1 MPTYEYRCDSCEKNF
16 DVVQSFHDDPLT
28 SCPTCGSPV
37 RKVFGNVG
45 IVFKGSGFYK
55 NDSRSGGSG
64 KAPAEGAA
72 AAASGTDGSGSDG
85 SGSDGSGSDGSGSDE
100 LGGGQRHS
108 GHHLDRQRCSQAVVV
123 GLGFKIGYAFGA
135 AGSGL
140 NIIKEVRYIE
150 LKCGVQPSSIGSF
163 RPDLEDQLIWNDPW
177 PNGSLCSYNGGRG
190 PL

>member
-1 MPTYEYRCDSCEKNF
+1 MPTYEYRCESCEKNF

-72 AAASGTDGSGSDG
+72 AAASGSDG
-85 SGSDGSGSDGSGSDE
+85 SGIGRFRIGRFGVGRFRIGQVGVGRFRVGR
-100 LGGGQRHS
+100 LGIGQRHS
-108 GHHLDRQRCSQAVVV
+108 GHHLGRQRCSQAVVV
-123 GLGFKIGYAFGA
+123 GLGFQIGSAFGA
-135 AGSGL
+135 ASSGL
-140 NIIKEVRYIE
+140 NIIKEVRHIE
-150 LKCGVQPSSIGSF
+150 LNVSSNPVVSAHSVPIL
-163 RPDLEDQLIWNDPW
+163 RTN
-177 PNGSLCSYNGGRG
+177 
-190 PL
+190 

>member
-1 MPTYEYRCDSCEKNF
+1 VPTYEYRCESCEKNF

-72 AAASGTDGSGSDG
+72 AAASGSDG
-85 SGSDGSGSDGSGSDE
+85 SGSDGSGSDGSGPDKSGSD
-100 LGGGQRHS
+100 GS
-108 GHHLDRQRCSQAVVV
+108 GSEGSGSDSGTPATTSA
-123 GLGFKIGYAFGA
+123 GNGA
-135 AGSGL
+135 A
-140 NIIKEVRYIE
+140 K
-150 LKCGVQPSSIGSF
+150 PSSSGPGSKSA
-163 RPDLEDQLIWNDPW
+163 PPSAPPVPASTSSKKSDT
-177 PNGSLCSYNGGRG
+177 
-190 PL
+190 